1 MGFGWYFVGGI
12 LPITLKARDVMDKN
26 VLFIESDRIVSD
38 AIDMMVRNNVWSLVV
53 LDKGVP
59 VGVITERD
67 IFRRVLGKGLK
78 PESVKV
84 KAAMTSPIITIEP
97 DAPLGEAIRLM
108 VEKEVRR
115 IYVVED
121 GKIVGRITEADLF
134 QNLLNVMLAIQSITY
149 QF

>member
-1 MGFGWYFVGGI
+1 MGGI
-12 LPITLKARDVMDKN
+12 LPITLKARDVMDRN
-26 VLFIESDRIVSD
+26 VLFIESDKSVAE
-38 AIDMMVRNNVWSLVV
+38 AIDMMVKNNVWSLVV

-59 VGVITERD
+59 VGVLTERD

-84 KAAMTSPIITIEP
+84 NAAMSSPIITIEP
-97 DAPLGEAIRLM
+97 DAPLGEAMRLM

-121 GKIVGRITEADLF
+121 GKIIGRITEADLF
-134 QNLLNVMLAIQSITY
+134 QNLLNVMLALQSITY